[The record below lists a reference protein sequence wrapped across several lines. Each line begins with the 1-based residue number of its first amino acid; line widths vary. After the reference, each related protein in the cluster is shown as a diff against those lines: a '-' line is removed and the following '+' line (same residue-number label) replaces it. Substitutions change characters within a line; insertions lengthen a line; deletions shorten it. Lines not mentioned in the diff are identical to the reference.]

1 MGKKNAR
8 SANKQKTHKRKQ
20 NKQKNKKKEI
30 FSKIDKTVHNII
42 INGLSQNLEQIFNVE
57 MYNGK
62 Q

>member
-1 MGKKNAR
+1 MRDQQTNKKHIKE
-8 SANKQKTHKRKQ
+8 NKTNKKTT
-20 NKQKNKKKEI
+20 KKEI

>member
-1 MGKKNAR
+1 MRDQQTNKKHIKE
-8 SANKQKTHKRKQ
+8 NKTNKKT
-20 NKQKNKKKEI
+20 KKKEI